1 MKASKSISIMV
12 FIPVSDKILF
22 WNEETFPGLVVVVVD
37 VVVVVVT
44 VVAFEEMKV
53 LNFVVAEN

>member
-22 WNEETFPGLVVVVVD
+22 WNEETFPGLVVVVD